1 MRTIPEGPLHSASLA
16 LALTL
21 STATQLR
28 LTGLPVGP
36 GELLLLGFLAWAGFG
51 VWRDRRQW
59 RGSRVGHVFGGFWL
73 VALMALLVG
82 AIVAERQ
89 GVPSHG
95 MLLHDAAAYGF
106 VACCSVALGWPR
118 PAEGQT
124 HRAVWWLALGILVIG
139 SGLWIY
145 GHVDQYGL
153 GLDLWYGGLGVRFL
167 GWAVNP
173 NQMALLLVLAPFL
186 GLYILTAAFPGT
198 GTGTALWG
206 SLTACAM
213 AAGWATDSGAL
224 RVAWSVCIPLLAV
237 IHGIAVLRG
246 ASWRPLILLIACVLM
261 AATMLALAAWV
272 ESASTPLEAPT
283 GALGQRA
290 GMDME
295 SMELAYVKND
305 DVSVRSRLMVHG
317 WEAFRSSPLFGLGP
331 GAFSG
336 LQRPFQGSEA
346 HNSLIDWGTNTGL
359 VGVAALLA
367 LVGWVAVQLLRAG
380 QWALLVGLLALAVFS
395 LAHHVLRH
403 PLVWGWLVLAA
414 RLALEIQSRNARTC
428 AA

>member
-1 MRTIPEGPLHSASLA
+1 M
-16 LALTL
+16 
-21 STATQLR
+21 
-28 LTGLPVGP
+28 
-36 GELLLLGFLAWAGFG
+36 LLGFLAWAGFG

-82 AIVAERQ
+82 ASVAERQ
-89 GVPSHG
+89 GVPNHG

-145 GHVDQYGL
+145 GHVDHHGM
-153 GLDLWYGGLGVRFL
+153 GLDLWYGGLGERFL
-167 GWAVNP
+167 GWSVNP

-186 GLYILTAAFPGT
+186 GLYILTASFPHT
-198 GTGTALWG
+198 GVGMALW
-206 SLTACAM
+206 SLLTAGAM

-224 RVAWSVCIPLLAV
+224 RAAWSVCIPVLAL
-237 IHGIAVLRG
+237 IHGVAVLRG
-246 ASWRPLILLIACVLM
+246 AALRPLVLLIACVLV
-261 AATMLALAAWV
+261 AAMMLALAARM
-272 ESASTPLEAPT
+272 ESAASPQGEPTEAL
-283 GALGQRA
+283 ALGSGIQL
-290 GMDME
+290 E
-295 SMELAYVKND
+295 SIESAYVRND
-305 DVSVRSRLMVHG
+305 DVTVRGRLMLHG

-336 LQRPFQGSEA
+336 LQGPFQGSEA

-359 VGVAALLA
+359 VGMAALLA

-380 QWALLVGLLALAVFS
+380 QWALLAGLLALAVFS

-403 PLVWGWLVLAA
+403 PLVWGWLVLVAQ
-414 RLALEIQSRNARTC
+414 LALEIQRKNAQPC